1 VSAKRD
7 NDKKEQVKQRID
19 SWKRE
24 LKDQKE
30 NIEKVENLI
39 NKQIDRNFELDLWE
53 LSEKELDLE
62 MGNRLSMLNEDI
74 DIMRQEK
81 ITSHRKV
88 LGFLIV
94 PIKKLA
100 RKILLPDVS
109 PFFERQKLF
118 NEGVVAY
125 LLASFIR
132 FRSME
137 QRLRKLER
145 DIAET
150 EDTQETKWDGTESS
164 LERQKQND
172 TERKR

>member
-1 VSAKRD
+1 MKA
-7 NDKKEQVKQRID
+7 NDKKEQIKQQIG
-19 SWKRE
+19 SWKKE

-30 NIEKVENLI
+30 QIDKVENLI
-39 NKQIDRNFELDLWE
+39 NKKIDRNFDVNLWE

-88 LGFLIV
+88 LGLLIV

-118 NEGVVAY
+118 NEGLVAY

-137 QRLRKLER
+137 KRLRKLEQ
-145 DIAET
+145 DIAEA
-150 EDTQETKWDGTESS
+150 EDTHETNWDGTESS
-164 LERQKQND
+164 LERLKQDD